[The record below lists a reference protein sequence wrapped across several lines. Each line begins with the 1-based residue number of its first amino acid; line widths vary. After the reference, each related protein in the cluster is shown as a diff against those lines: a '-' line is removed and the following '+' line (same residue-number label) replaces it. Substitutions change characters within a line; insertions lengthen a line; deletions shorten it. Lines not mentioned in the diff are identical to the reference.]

1 MYKRNSMKTQVVEEL
16 DSLIQL
22 SKDLDN
28 IYIQN
33 RLRFIKK
40 LLQTEWNESDAYME
54 EIKQVLAYEETMD
67 NLNALKL

>member
-1 MYKRNSMKTQVVEEL
+1 MKTQVVEEL

>member
-1 MYKRNSMKTQVVEEL
+1 MKTQVVQEI

-22 SKDLDN
+22 TKDLDN
-28 IYIQN
+28 VYIQN

-54 EIKQVLAYEETMD
+54 EIKQVLAYEETMN
-67 NLNALKL
+67 NLNDLKL

>member
-54 EIKQVLAYEETMD
+54 EIKQVLAYQETMD

>member
-40 LLQTEWNESDAYME
+40 LLQTEWNESDAYVE
-54 EIKQVLAYEETMD
+54 EIKQVLAYEETME

>member
-1 MYKRNSMKTQVVEEL
+1 MKTQVVQEL

-22 SKDLDN
+22 TKDLDN
-28 IYIQN
+28 VYIQN

-67 NLNALKL
+67 NLKDLKL